1 MTKKM
6 TIIKNRAW
14 QTVKTAG
21 IEWDG
26 IPIEKL
32 SAKNTRRALVF
43 SMITAVKLQS
53 DLEEAMEEVDVCNVE
68 LRKEKDISDKL
79 REEITHHHNHIIS
92 D

>member
-14 QTVKTAG
+14 HNVDRKG

-26 IPIEKL
+26 IPIQDL
-32 SAKNTRRALVF
+32 SKNNLQRALVF